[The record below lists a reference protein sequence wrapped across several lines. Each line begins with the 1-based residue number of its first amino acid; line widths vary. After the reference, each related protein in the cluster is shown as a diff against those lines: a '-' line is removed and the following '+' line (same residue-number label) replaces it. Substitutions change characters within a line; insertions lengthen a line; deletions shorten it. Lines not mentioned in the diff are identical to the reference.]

1 MDILVV
7 FKLDHYDAILFHT
20 HTLISVLRKFTISD
34 AFHGY
39 NCRSLGVLPQFYNCD
54 IILTLCNTAL
64 YVAVDRAEK
73 NRSRMNMRSR
83 AQRKCL

>member
-1 MDILVV
+1 MTPFCFIPIPLSQ
-7 FKLDHYDAILFHT
+7 Y
-20 HTLISVLRKFTISD
+20 SGKFTISD

-64 YVAVDRAEK
+64 CRSGLGREK
-73 NRSRMNMRSR
+73 
-83 AQRKCL
+83 